1 MRYLL
6 NCVIAIVWALWLGG
20 LVTMFISVTALF
32 GTDENLA
39 RQAAPVL
46 FGRFELYQVI
56 LAGTAVA
63 AGVTWHVSA
72 RSSVRLA
79 IALLFILAGAGAT
92 VARTAITPRME
103 ELRLKGES
111 GGAEFKSLHG
121 QSMLIYLTDTAAL
134 VLAGLALPAAMTGD
148 IRRET

>member
-1 MRYLL
+1 MRYVL
-6 NCVIAIVWALWLGG
+6 NCIVAVLWALWLGG
-20 LVTMFISVTALF
+20 LITMFISVTALF

-39 RQAAPVL
+39 KQAAPVL
-46 FGRFELYQVI
+46 FVRFELYQMI

-63 AGVTWHVSA
+63 AGVIWHVSE
-72 RSSVRLA
+72 RSSTRLA
-79 IALLFILAGAGAT
+79 IALLFILAGVGAT

-103 ELRLKGES
+103 SLRLKGES

-134 VLAGLALPAAMTGD
+134 VLAGLALPAAMAGD
-148 IRRET
+148 KRQKV